1 MFNSIFKQPK
11 ISLEKIFPFIDHI
24 EVWAIFV
31 KEVFLYREQSGI
43 FKAQSQW
50 NILRNNFVKFTLSS
64 KIVLKQVRASAIY

>member
-31 KEVFLYREQSGI
+31 KEVFLYREQSG
-43 FKAQSQW
+43 
-50 NILRNNFVKFTLSS
+50 NIQGTKSMKYFT
-64 KIVLKQVRASAIY
+64 